1 MAEFSPYQTD
11 VLFLLIGANPLP
23 NYVSALLLAKM
34 RGTVYLLHTDATLKV
49 AERLSEQI
57 QQGRSDLV
65 LVPWEISKSDPQ
77 LIEQQLKRLTG
88 KLGSNADVGLNY
100 TGGSKP
106 MAVQAYHTL
115 RASYPRGIFS
125 YLDADTLSLMI
136 EAPGLP
142 TQQVFVGHDV
152 KVDFETLFALHGY
165 EMDAK
170 QSSVIPLALRQALVE
185 VNSAKKGYDE
195 WRAWLQTL
203 AGDDPQL
210 PTLASYPALAP
221 AIEALQAL
229 CGDDPPTP
237 ALVAMQ
243 LGCKNGRLASCTKLL
258 VAEWLEEYVYEVLQA
273 LAPGLGLHQVSMG
286 LEPKPAPN
294 KPKDEK
300 RNMELDAAALLG
312 YQLFAVS
319 CMVTDRAQSAKDH
332 LMEAFVRARQLGG
345 DEARFALVCCL
356 EKPDMM
362 EKEVNQGWG
371 AEDIIRVFGREHLP
385 DLAHHFR
392 EWITSAGQIQ

>member
-142 TQQVFVGHDV
+142 TQRVVVGH
-152 KVDFETLFALHGY
+152 
-165 EMDAK
+165 
-170 QSSVIPLALRQALVE
+170 S
-185 VNSAKKGYDE
+185 
-195 WRAWLQTL
+195 
-203 AGDDPQL
+203 
-210 PTLASYPALAP
+210 
-221 AIEALQAL
+221 
-229 CGDDPPTP
+229 
-237 ALVAMQ
+237 
-243 LGCKNGRLASCTKLL
+243 
-258 VAEWLEEYVYEVLQA
+258 
-273 LAPGLGLHQVSMG
+273 
-286 LEPKPAPN
+286 
-294 KPKDEK
+294 
-300 RNMELDAAALLG
+300 
-312 YQLFAVS
+312 
-319 CMVTDRAQSAKDH
+319 
-332 LMEAFVRARQLGG
+332 
-345 DEARFALVCCL
+345 
-356 EKPDMM
+356 
-362 EKEVNQGWG
+362 
-371 AEDIIRVFGREHLP
+371 LP
-385 DLAHHFR
+385 DTFL
-392 EWITSAGQIQ
+392 EG